1 MHNNSAYLTKISD
14 KKLLKAMLVHPN
26 LGFLYCFTE
35 DIIPIQKE
43 AFHAEDRNNGFSPPF
58 CSLLNKKMQS
68 NLLNMFLTSAHG
80 SQMKHRSNLRYCT
93 EELV

>member
-1 MHNNSAYLTKISD
+1 LHNNSAYLTKISD

-58 CSLLNKKMQS
+58 CSLLNKKNAKQTFNYVSYQCSWKS
-68 NLLNMFLTSAHG
+68 NET
-80 SQMKHRSNLRYCT
+80 
-93 EELV
+93 